1 MKKLALVSSL
11 LLMSVLFLA
20 GCSDEPS
27 PEERFAA
34 YTKLWNKQD
43 FTKMYEY
50 LSPETKKEI
59 SADEFAKRYEK
70 IYKGIEVDRLKVDY
84 KQPKEEEKH
93 KDGEK
98 VNLAYTV
105 DLSTVAGPVS
115 SEHQA
120 TLVKEGEGDEE
131 NWYIKWNESYIFP
144 QLKAG
149 EKISVQSYPAVR
161 GEIVDRNERGLAMN
175 GTVSE
180 VGIVPEKMAN
190 ETETVKKVAG
200 MLNMSTDE
208 LNKKLKQSW
217 VKPGYFVPIK
227 KMSSDNIAALEKLL
241 AIPGVSV
248 NNTEARIYP
257 YKEATAH
264 LIGYVG
270 EASAE
275 DLEKLQGKG
284 YTASDVIGKRGLEE
298 VLEGRLKGKP
308 GGKIYIKTEAG
319 EEKVIAEKPA
329 EEGETITLTIDA
341 ELQKDIFEQYKNEV
355 GSATALEPKTGETL
369 ALVSSPSF
377 DPNKYIFGITKEEQ
391 KALEEDS
398 RKPLLNRFSSTFAP
412 GSTIKALTAAIA
424 LKNGVDPNEAISI
437 HGKTWAK
444 STWKD
449 HSITRVSDP
458 GVAIDMEKAL
468 IYSDNI
474 YFAQKA
480 LGLGKE
486 KFTSGLKAFGFDEP
500 LKYDYPIKASS
511 IGKIDSEG
519 RLADAGY
526 GQAQVQMSTLHLAM
540 TYSAFLNEGNIVRP
554 TLLTGDKKEKEIW
567 KKNAITAEQANTIT
581 KMLTQVVEHPKGSGH
596 GVNDLGIKIAA
607 KTGTAE
613 IKASKN
619 SDGTENGWFVA
630 MDTENPELLM
640 AWMVED
646 VKGRGGSHVVI
657 DHMKPVLKK
666 YLK

>member
-1 MKKLALVSSL
+1 MKKLALVSSF

-27 PEERFAA
+27 PEERFSA

-43 FTKMYEY
+43 YTKMYEY
-50 LSPETKKEI
+50 LSSDTKEKV

-70 IYKGIEVDRLKVDY
+70 IYKGIEVDQLKVDY
-84 KQPKEEEKH
+84 KQPKEEKNH
-93 KDGEK
+93 KDAKK
-98 VNLAYTV
+98 VNLDYTV
-105 DLSTVAGPVS
+105 DMETMAGAIS
-115 SEHQA
+115 SDHKA
-120 TLVKEGEGDEE
+120 TLVKEEGDEE
-131 NWYIKWNESYIFP
+131 ENWYVKWDESYIFP
-144 QLKAG
+144 ELEAN
-149 EKISVQSYPAVR
+149 EKISVESYPAIR

-175 GTVSE
+175 GNVAE
-180 VGIVPEKMAN
+180 IGIVPEKMAN

-200 MLNMSTDE
+200 ILNMSTDE
-208 LNKKLKQSW
+208 VNQKLNQSW
-217 VKPGYFVPIK
+217 VQPSYFVPIK
-227 KMSSDNIAALEKLL
+227 KMSSDNTATLEKLL
-241 AIPGVSV
+241 SIAGVSV
-248 NNTEARIYP
+248 NNTEGRIYP
-257 YKEATAH
+257 YKDATAH

-275 DLEKLQGKG
+275 DLERLKGKG

-298 VLEGRLKGKP
+298 ILEERLKGKP
-308 GGKIYIKTEAG
+308 GGKIYIKTENG

-341 ELQKDIFEQYKNEV
+341 ELQKDIFKQYEKET
-355 GSATALEPKTGETL
+355 GSATALDPRTGETL

-377 DPNKYIFGITKEEQ
+377 DPNKYIFGITKAEQ
-391 KALEEDS
+391 KALEEDPD
-398 RKPLLNRFSSTFAP
+398 KPLLNRFSSTFAP
-412 GSTIKALTAAIA
+412 GSTIKAITAAIA
-424 LKNGVDPNEAISI
+424 LKNGVDPNESI
-437 HGKTWAK
+437 NIQGKTWAK

-449 HSITRVSDP
+449 HSITRVADP

-480 LGLGKE
+480 LGLGKD
-486 KFTSGLKAFGFDEP
+486 KFTSGLKAFGFDDA
-500 LKYDYPIKASS
+500 LDYDYPIKASS
-511 IGKIDSEG
+511 IGKVDSEG

-540 TYSAFLNEGNIVRP
+540 TYSAFLNEGNILKP
-554 TLLTGDKKEKEIW
+554 SLITGNKTEKKIWKEKVIS
-567 KKNAITAEQANTIT
+567 ADQANQIT

-596 GVNDLGIKIAA
+596 GINDLGIKIAA

-619 SDGTENGWFVA
+619 SNGTENGWFVA
-630 MDTENPELLM
+630 MDTEDPELLM
-640 AWMVED
+640 TWMIED
-646 VKGRGGSHVVI
+646 VKGRGGSHLVV
-657 DHMKPVLKK
+657 DQMKPILKK